1 MCQSDEEPVDILPT
15 LKKEC
20 LTKCPAPKAAY
31 EACIKR
37 IEAKG
42 EGDCEGWY
50 FDMLTCVDHCVAPK
64 ILKYT
69 KQIYISFGN
78 EILIPGWEMDAM
90 DIEMLGV

>member
-1 MCQSDEEPVDILPT
+1 MCTFFRFLYKSLLTFFFSIFQSDEEPVDILPT

-69 KQIYISFGN
+69 K
-78 EILIPGWEMDAM
+78 
-90 DIEMLGV
+90 